1 VHGGKGC
8 GNAGDWSQNLAL
20 AMSYVRLKGGKC
32 IGFAGFDGG
41 AFKDLCNA
49 CIVVPKD
56 STPLRGGIPRR
67 PAGILIV
74 FRLQRAHRRTWKP

>member
-1 VHGGKGC
+1 
-8 GNAGDWSQNLAL
+8 
-20 AMSYVRLKGGKC
+20 MSYVRLKGGKC

-56 STPLRGGIPRR
+56 STPLVEGFHGDLQH
-67 PAGILIV
+67 LIV
-74 FRLQRAHRRTWKP
+74 FRLKELIEDWKP